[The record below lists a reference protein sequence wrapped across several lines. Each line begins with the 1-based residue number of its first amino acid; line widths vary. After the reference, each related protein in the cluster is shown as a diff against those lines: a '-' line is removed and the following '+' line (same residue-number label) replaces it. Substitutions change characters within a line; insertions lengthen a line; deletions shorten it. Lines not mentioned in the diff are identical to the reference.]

1 MYIAGTSQMSTFIWL
16 LVIIAVAGS
25 VDWPSRQGD
34 PCTWALNYPKSHC
47 RLAQNCQTLP
57 VYINENLLKLADI
70 PSCGFID
77 ASHSEMFCCPDAMP
91 GPMVS
96 SLTLA
101 GPTVQNSFN
110 HLASLGYYKA
120 DTLDEIVYRCTAI
133 ILSPTQLLATSK
145 CVGNK
150 IFEKPNRVLVG
161 VTDPRKF
168 FDPELEFELTTKV
181 QYKND
186 LALFSLASSID
197 VNKTELANLS
207 LASLCNETELEGD
220 PKLYA
225 VGFAQDNGSNC
236 GLFKTRLERF
246 NDCTKVDLKR
256 QVSGIDKSRNLC
268 LVPQPNASLPGVRDD
283 CTKCLTASTSV
294 LHVERADGSFC
305 VAAIATPTTNDC
317 IVNSGPIY
325 YTSIVGKDVGNF
337 RITANNGN
345 CGNLCPSSGEGISI
359 QTKVFSFQDFIR

>member
-1 MYIAGTSQMSTFIWL
+1 MST
-16 LVIIAVAGS
+16 
-25 VDWPSRQGD
+25 
-34 PCTWALNYPKSHC
+34 
-47 RLAQNCQTLP
+47 
-57 VYINENLLKLADI
+57 
-70 PSCGFID
+70 
-77 ASHSEMFCCPDAMP
+77 
-91 GPMVS
+91 
-96 SLTLA
+96 
-101 GPTVQNSFN
+101 

-120 DTLDEIVYRCTAI
+120 DTLDEIEYRCTAI
-133 ILSPTQLLATSK
+133 ILSPNQLLATSK

-150 IFEKPNRVLVG
+150 IYEKPNRVLVG

-186 LALFSLASSID
+186 LALFTLSTSID
-197 VNKTELANLS
+197 VSKTEMANVS
-207 LASLCNETELEGD
+207 LALLCNETELEGV

-246 NDCTKVDLKR
+246 NDCTNKNP
-256 QVSGIDKSRNLC
+256 GTIDKSRNLC
-268 LVPQPNASLPGVRDD
+268 LVPQRNASHAGVSDD

-305 VAAIATPTTNDC
+305 VAGIATPTTNDC

-325 YTSIVGKDVGNF
+325 YTSIVSRDVGNF
-337 RITANNGN
+337 PITANNGS
-345 CGNLCPSSGEGISI
+345 CRNLCPSFRKRGVN
-359 QTKVFSFQDFIR
+359 TN